1 MRTRINFNLYHH
13 YNSFHVNESLRNLY
27 KIPRNSSINFQK
39 TFFSTNKQDKS
50 NNNSNNNVETKQLI
64 FEGPNFRLIRIL
76 KIFSIST
83 FGFAWT
89 ICPLTWWNW
98 NNPMIQAA
106 ELNEIILSLAFVAS
120 TASTI
125 TLHNFMSPYVTKIF
139 YHHTPSII
147 PSTSQI
153 SNITPLTK
161 ITLETLSIFSHPIHI
176 TLQLKDLK
184 SEINRITLRWKV
196 KNDYL
201 INCEKNGIKIPSQTK
216 FWIDYK
222 NFGKGKEKDKEKE
235 ILDKIIKVVNEN
247 NSTSLL

>member
-1 MRTRINFNLYHH
+1 ML
-13 YNSFHVNESLRNLY
+13 SV
-27 KIPRNSSINFQK
+27 
-39 TFFSTNKQDKS
+39 TNK
-50 NNNSNNNVETKQLI
+50 ETKQLI
-64 FEGPNFRLIRIL
+64 FEGSNFRLIRIL

-83 FGFAWT
+83 LGLAWT

-98 NNPMIQAA
+98 NNPIIQAA
-106 ELNEIILSLAFVAS
+106 ELNGIIFSLAFVAS

-125 TLHNFMSPYVTKIF
+125 TLHNFMSPYVTKIY

-147 PSTSQI
+147 PSISEI

-161 ITLETLSIFSHPIHI
+161 ITLETLSIFSQPIHT

-184 SEINRITLRWKV
+184 PEMNRITLRWKI

-216 FWIDYK
+216 FWIDNK
-222 NFGKGKEKDKEKE
+222 NFGKGKEKEKE
-235 ILDKIIKVVNEN
+235 ILDKIIKVVNEHN
-247 NSTSLL
+247 VTSLI